1 MFGWLE
7 DLNPAQEAA
16 VLHEGGPL
24 LVVAGA
30 GTGKTKMLSCRV
42 ARLIADGTPPDRI
55 LLLTFSRRA
64 AREMLTRAARMGPS
78 KAAGRVWG
86 GTFHAMAHRLLRRYG
101 RHVGLG
107 DGFTVIDQ
115 ADTSDLLGLAR
126 LDLGFAERGRR
137 FPKKETL
144 ASIYSRTVN
153 AQEPLKQVLN
163 RHFPWCSEDYDD
175 IGKVFDAYLV
185 RKRAQNVLDFD
196 DLLLYWRV
204 LATTS
209 SVAGI
214 IAERFDHVL
223 VDEYQDTNALQAD
236 ILVGLCAG
244 STSISAVGDDAQAIY
259 SFRAAGTHSMAEFPQ
274 RFPGTTVVTLEQ
286 NYRSIPPVLD
296 AANAVMAAAPEA
308 FSKRLWSERPGSAR
322 PVLLTCAD
330 EATEANAICELVLQQ
345 REEGVAL
352 HDQAVL
358 FRAGYHSD
366 TLEIELSRRGVPFV
380 KYGGLKFL
388 EAAHVKDALSVM
400 RMLENPGDELAWHR
414 VLLLLD
420 GVGPATARRL
430 LDGLRDDVTAGGP
443 LARLLHDPPAVPAQ
457 AAEDFERLRDA
468 VAHCAGD
475 PEPPPSVQL
484 ERITAFLVP
493 IIERH
498 YDAVAARVADLDQLR
513 GLAGESVARAQ
524 FLADL
529 TLDPPA
535 STSDF
540 ADAPHLDDDYLI
552 LSTIHSAK
560 GGEWKSVYV
569 IHAADGCLPSDMA
582 LTDKDGLEEERRL
595 FYVAITRAKDTLHVS
610 YPQRFYHRR
619 NVRDDSHSFALPS
632 RFLSPAQLCFD
643 ERAIGF
649 EDEPADCIDD
659 VARAVVDPVGDVLA
673 GLFHS

>member
-209 SVAGI
+209 SVAGT

-259 SFRAAGTHSMAEFPQ
+259 SFRAAGT
-274 RFPGTTVVTLEQ
+274 
-286 NYRSIPPVLD
+286 
-296 AANAVMAAAPEA
+296 
-308 FSKRLWSERPGSAR
+308 
-322 PVLLTCAD
+322 
-330 EATEANAICELVLQQ
+330 
-345 REEGVAL
+345 
-352 HDQAVL
+352 
-358 FRAGYHSD
+358 
-366 TLEIELSRRGVPFV
+366 
-380 KYGGLKFL
+380 
-388 EAAHVKDALSVM
+388 
-400 RMLENPGDELAWHR
+400 
-414 VLLLLD
+414 
-420 GVGPATARRL
+420 
-430 LDGLRDDVTAGGP
+430 
-443 LARLLHDPPAVPAQ
+443 
-457 AAEDFERLRDA
+457 
-468 VAHCAGD
+468 
-475 PEPPPSVQL
+475 
-484 ERITAFLVP
+484 
-493 IIERH
+493 
-498 YDAVAARVADLDQLR
+498 
-513 GLAGESVARAQ
+513 
-524 FLADL
+524 
-529 TLDPPA
+529 
-535 STSDF
+535 
-540 ADAPHLDDDYLI
+540 
-552 LSTIHSAK
+552 
-560 GGEWKSVYV
+560 
-569 IHAADGCLPSDMA
+569 
-582 LTDKDGLEEERRL
+582 
-595 FYVAITRAKDTLHVS
+595 
-610 YPQRFYHRR
+610 
-619 NVRDDSHSFALPS
+619 
-632 RFLSPAQLCFD
+632 
-643 ERAIGF
+643 
-649 EDEPADCIDD
+649 
-659 VARAVVDPVGDVLA
+659 
-673 GLFHS
+673 